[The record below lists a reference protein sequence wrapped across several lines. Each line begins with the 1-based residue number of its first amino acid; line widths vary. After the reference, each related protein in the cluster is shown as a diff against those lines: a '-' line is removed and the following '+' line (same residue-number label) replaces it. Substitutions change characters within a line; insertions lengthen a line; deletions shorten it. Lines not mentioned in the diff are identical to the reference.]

1 MSIQSGRTMQTA
13 FRIRQQTLIVDLGGV
28 RSVLSSAP
36 RAGGM
41 TRARYILNHQVAAK
55 PIGEHDRA
63 MGTGAREADPTR
75 TLSKLAISL
84 GIRDRFV
91 ALMTAVWLKDLVT
104 ARESSGA
111 IWVEGFVTV
120 GTSNAVRAGEP
131 AMLSQRNNSGRDP
144 GTINLILVTNARLS
158 ASAMVGMVQVA
169 TEAKTAALL
178 QAKVKS
184 WTGRSGATGTGT
196 DAVVIVSG
204 EGPPQRYSGTHTILG
219 ELVGRVITQAVEEGL
234 DRYVR
239 WHASHTP
246 DGRVKK
252 S

>member
-63 MGTGAREADPTR
+63 MGTGTREADPAR

-239 WHASHTP
+239 WHASHRP
-246 DGRVKK
+246 GRRAKK

>member
-1 MSIQSGRTMQTA
+1 
-13 FRIRQQTLIVDLGGV
+13 
-28 RSVLSSAP
+28 
-36 RAGGM
+36 
-41 TRARYILNHQVAAK
+41 
-55 PIGEHDRA
+55 
-63 MGTGAREADPTR
+63 
-75 TLSKLAISL
+75 
-84 GIRDRFV
+84 
-91 ALMTAVWLKDLVT
+91 
-104 ARESSGA
+104 
-111 IWVEGFVTV
+111 
-120 GTSNAVRAGEP
+120 
-131 AMLSQRNNSGRDP
+131 
-144 GTINLILVTNARLS
+144 
-158 ASAMVGMVQVA
+158 MVQVA